1 MSRRSLSRNLLTVW
15 RIGNRQS
22 HYPLHGGRFSICG
35 IVNDS
40 SLLASGRVPRAVS
53 ILRGPSFRRAC
64 RCWLSTRR
72 HIRWDPE
79 NRSTEQNRGQRARA
93 LLDLPASPLQHVI
106 EGLWFDTER
115 NVQIEWILRFEI
127 ERQSRHFE
135 ECQARAVLHL
145 EEGMEGTGSLVC
157 CRRIDLERAD
167 KAKTEE
173 IFIKGS
179 CLLGVPAP
187 VGVVMQTLDHMT
199 SHFGCSGWNTTD
211 VAEGQQL
218 AKSGSRYDRLPA

>member
-1 MSRRSLSRNLLTVW
+1 MTLLCLPVGECLVPFRYCGVHHFAVPAGAGCQLDDISVGIPKIDRPNKTVVN
-15 RIGNRQS
+15 GPAHFS
-22 HYPLHGGRFSICG
+22 TCPLR
-35 IVNDS
+35 
-40 SLLASGRVPRAVS
+40 L
-53 ILRGPSFRRAC
+53 
-64 RCWLSTRR
+64 
-72 HIRWDPE
+72 
-79 NRSTEQNRGQRARA
+79 
-93 LLDLPASPLQHVI
+93 LQHVI